1 MIKDYDRQ
9 EDLNLLQI
17 NVEET
22 IIKELQQKWKTMD
35 EEKLK
40 YLIRKQIISELLR
53 LEERK

>member
-1 MIKDYDRQ
+1 
-9 EDLNLLQI
+9 LLQI